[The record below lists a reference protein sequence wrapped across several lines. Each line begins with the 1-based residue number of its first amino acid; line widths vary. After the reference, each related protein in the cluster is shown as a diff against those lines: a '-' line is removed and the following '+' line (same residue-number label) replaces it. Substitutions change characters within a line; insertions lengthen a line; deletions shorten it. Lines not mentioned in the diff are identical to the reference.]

1 MQVEIS
7 IGELFDKLTILEIK
21 IDKINDPTKLE
32 NVTKEWNALNEK
44 SMDILSIFADSVLF
58 KKIDQLKNVNEEL
71 WWVEDSIRENEK
83 KQIFDKEF
91 VELARA
97 VYKLN
102 EAAINEIEYE
112 DKYTALHLAIYAS
125 QTREVVKFILEKCPQ
140 NIKVEDKYG
149 EYPIHLTHNDETLFT
164 LVDYFVQKHNFISSL
179 EKKTIVQQTFQ
190 SRTESTHLNKKVI
203 FR

>member
-21 IDKINDPTKLE
+21 IDKINDPAKLE

-44 SMDILSIFADSVLF
+44 SMDILSIFADRILF

-102 EAAINEIEYE
+102 DERSEIKRQINLLTKSNIIE
-112 DKYTALHLAIYAS
+112 
-125 QTREVVKFILEKCPQ
+125 EKS
-140 NIKVEDKYG
+140 Y
-149 EYPIHLTHNDETLFT
+149 
-164 LVDYFVQKHNFISSL
+164 S
-179 EKKTIVQQTFQ
+179 
-190 SRTESTHLNKKVI
+190 
-203 FR
+203 

>member
-83 KQIFDKEF
+83 KQIIDKEF

-102 EAAINEIEYE
+102 DERSEIKRQINLLTKSNIIE
-112 DKYTALHLAIYAS
+112 
-125 QTREVVKFILEKCPQ
+125 EKS
-140 NIKVEDKYG
+140 Y
-149 EYPIHLTHNDETLFT
+149 
-164 LVDYFVQKHNFISSL
+164 S
-179 EKKTIVQQTFQ
+179 
-190 SRTESTHLNKKVI
+190 
-203 FR
+203 

>member
-21 IDKINDPTKLE
+21 MEKIDNKSKLE
-32 NVTKEWNALNEK
+32 NIKKEWDILHDK
-44 SMDILSIFADSVLF
+44 SMSILSIFAEQSLF
-58 KKIDQLKNVNEEL
+58 KKIDQLKNINEEL

-102 EAAINEIEYE
+102 DERSEIKRQINLLTKSNIIE
-112 DKYTALHLAIYAS
+112 
-125 QTREVVKFILEKCPQ
+125 EKS
-140 NIKVEDKYG
+140 Y
-149 EYPIHLTHNDETLFT
+149 
-164 LVDYFVQKHNFISSL
+164 S
-179 EKKTIVQQTFQ
+179 
-190 SRTESTHLNKKVI
+190 
-203 FR
+203 

>member
-21 IDKINDPTKLE
+21 IDKINDPAKLE

-44 SMDILSIFADSVLF
+44 SIDILSIFADSILF

-102 EAAINEIEYE
+102 DERSEIKRQINLLTKSNIIE
-112 DKYTALHLAIYAS
+112 
-125 QTREVVKFILEKCPQ
+125 EKS
-140 NIKVEDKYG
+140 Y
-149 EYPIHLTHNDETLFT
+149 
-164 LVDYFVQKHNFISSL
+164 S
-179 EKKTIVQQTFQ
+179 
-190 SRTESTHLNKKVI
+190 
-203 FR
+203 

>member
-21 IDKINDPTKLE
+21 IDKINDPAKLE

-102 EAAINEIEYE
+102 DERSEIKRQINLLTKSNIIE
-112 DKYTALHLAIYAS
+112 
-125 QTREVVKFILEKCPQ
+125 EKS
-140 NIKVEDKYG
+140 Y
-149 EYPIHLTHNDETLFT
+149 
-164 LVDYFVQKHNFISSL
+164 S
-179 EKKTIVQQTFQ
+179 
-190 SRTESTHLNKKVI
+190 
-203 FR
+203 

>member
-21 IDKINDPTKLE
+21 IDKIKDPAKLE

-91 VELARA
+91 VELARS

-102 EAAINEIEYE
+102 DERSEIKRQINLLTKSNIIE
-112 DKYTALHLAIYAS
+112 
-125 QTREVVKFILEKCPQ
+125 EKS
-140 NIKVEDKYG
+140 Y
-149 EYPIHLTHNDETLFT
+149 
-164 LVDYFVQKHNFISSL
+164 S
-179 EKKTIVQQTFQ
+179 
-190 SRTESTHLNKKVI
+190 
-203 FR
+203 

>member
-21 IDKINDPTKLE
+21 IDKINDPAKLE

-44 SMDILSIFADSVLF
+44 SMDILAIFADSVLF

-102 EAAINEIEYE
+102 DERSEIKRQINLLTKSNIIE
-112 DKYTALHLAIYAS
+112 
-125 QTREVVKFILEKCPQ
+125 EKS
-140 NIKVEDKYG
+140 Y
-149 EYPIHLTHNDETLFT
+149 
-164 LVDYFVQKHNFISSL
+164 S
-179 EKKTIVQQTFQ
+179 
-190 SRTESTHLNKKVI
+190 
-203 FR
+203 

>member
-21 IDKINDPTKLE
+21 IDKIKDPTKLE
-32 NVTKEWNALNEK
+32 NITKEWNALNEK

-102 EAAINEIEYE
+102 DERSEIKRQINLLTKSNIIE
-112 DKYTALHLAIYAS
+112 
-125 QTREVVKFILEKCPQ
+125 EKS
-140 NIKVEDKYG
+140 Y
-149 EYPIHLTHNDETLFT
+149 
-164 LVDYFVQKHNFISSL
+164 S
-179 EKKTIVQQTFQ
+179 
-190 SRTESTHLNKKVI
+190 
-203 FR
+203 

>member
-21 IDKINDPTKLE
+21 IDKINDPAKLE
-32 NVTKEWNALNEK
+32 NITKEWNALNEK
-44 SMDILSIFADSVLF
+44 SMDILSIFADSILF

-102 EAAINEIEYE
+102 DERSEIKRQINLLTKSNIIE
-112 DKYTALHLAIYAS
+112 
-125 QTREVVKFILEKCPQ
+125 EKS
-140 NIKVEDKYG
+140 Y
-149 EYPIHLTHNDETLFT
+149 
-164 LVDYFVQKHNFISSL
+164 S
-179 EKKTIVQQTFQ
+179 
-190 SRTESTHLNKKVI
+190 
-203 FR
+203 

>member
-1 MQVEIS
+1 MEVEIS

-21 IDKINDPTKLE
+21 IDKINDPAKLE

-44 SMDILSIFADSVLF
+44 SMDILSIFADSILF

-102 EAAINEIEYE
+102 DKRSEIKRQINLLTKSNIIE
-112 DKYTALHLAIYAS
+112 
-125 QTREVVKFILEKCPQ
+125 EKS
-140 NIKVEDKYG
+140 Y
-149 EYPIHLTHNDETLFT
+149 
-164 LVDYFVQKHNFISSL
+164 S
-179 EKKTIVQQTFQ
+179 
-190 SRTESTHLNKKVI
+190 
-203 FR
+203 

>member
-32 NVTKEWNALNEK
+32 NVTKEWNALNKK

-91 VELARA
+91 VELARS

-102 EAAINEIEYE
+102 DERSEIKRQINLLTKSNIIE
-112 DKYTALHLAIYAS
+112 
-125 QTREVVKFILEKCPQ
+125 EKS
-140 NIKVEDKYG
+140 Y
-149 EYPIHLTHNDETLFT
+149 
-164 LVDYFVQKHNFISSL
+164 S
-179 EKKTIVQQTFQ
+179 
-190 SRTESTHLNKKVI
+190 
-203 FR
+203 

>member
-21 IDKINDPTKLE
+21 IDKINDPAKLE

-71 WWVEDSIRENEK
+71 WWVEDSIRANEK

-102 EAAINEIEYE
+102 DERSEIKRQINLLTKSNIIE
-112 DKYTALHLAIYAS
+112 
-125 QTREVVKFILEKCPQ
+125 EKS
-140 NIKVEDKYG
+140 Y
-149 EYPIHLTHNDETLFT
+149 
-164 LVDYFVQKHNFISSL
+164 S
-179 EKKTIVQQTFQ
+179 
-190 SRTESTHLNKKVI
+190 
-203 FR
+203 

>member
-21 IDKINDPTKLE
+21 IDKINDPAKLE

-97 VYKLN
+97 VYKLKD
-102 EAAINEIEYE
+102 ERSEIKRQINLLTKSNIIE
-112 DKYTALHLAIYAS
+112 
-125 QTREVVKFILEKCPQ
+125 EKS
-140 NIKVEDKYG
+140 Y
-149 EYPIHLTHNDETLFT
+149 
-164 LVDYFVQKHNFISSL
+164 S
-179 EKKTIVQQTFQ
+179 
-190 SRTESTHLNKKVI
+190 
-203 FR
+203 

>member
-21 IDKINDPTKLE
+21 IDKINDPAKLE

-58 KKIDQLKNVNEEL
+58 KKIDQLKNVKKEL

-102 EAAINEIEYE
+102 DERSEIKRQINLLTKSNIIE
-112 DKYTALHLAIYAS
+112 
-125 QTREVVKFILEKCPQ
+125 EKS
-140 NIKVEDKYG
+140 Y
-149 EYPIHLTHNDETLFT
+149 
-164 LVDYFVQKHNFISSL
+164 S
-179 EKKTIVQQTFQ
+179 
-190 SRTESTHLNKKVI
+190 
-203 FR
+203 

>member
-83 KQIFDKEF
+83 KEIFDKEF

-102 EAAINEIEYE
+102 DERSEIKRQINLLTKSNIIE
-112 DKYTALHLAIYAS
+112 
-125 QTREVVKFILEKCPQ
+125 EKS
-140 NIKVEDKYG
+140 Y
-149 EYPIHLTHNDETLFT
+149 
-164 LVDYFVQKHNFISSL
+164 S
-179 EKKTIVQQTFQ
+179 
-190 SRTESTHLNKKVI
+190 
-203 FR
+203 

>member
-91 VELARA
+91 VELARS

-102 EAAINEIEYE
+102 DERSEIKKQINLLTKSNIIE
-112 DKYTALHLAIYAS
+112 
-125 QTREVVKFILEKCPQ
+125 EKS
-140 NIKVEDKYG
+140 Y
-149 EYPIHLTHNDETLFT
+149 
-164 LVDYFVQKHNFISSL
+164 S
-179 EKKTIVQQTFQ
+179 
-190 SRTESTHLNKKVI
+190 
-203 FR
+203 

>member
-21 IDKINDPTKLE
+21 IDKINDPAKLE

-83 KQIFDKEF
+83 KEIFDKEF

-102 EAAINEIEYE
+102 DERSEIKRQINLLTKSNIIE
-112 DKYTALHLAIYAS
+112 
-125 QTREVVKFILEKCPQ
+125 EKS
-140 NIKVEDKYG
+140 Y
-149 EYPIHLTHNDETLFT
+149 
-164 LVDYFVQKHNFISSL
+164 S
-179 EKKTIVQQTFQ
+179 
-190 SRTESTHLNKKVI
+190 
-203 FR
+203 

>member
-21 IDKINDPTKLE
+21 IDKINDPAKLE
-32 NVTKEWNALNEK
+32 NVTKEWNALSEK

-83 KQIFDKEF
+83 KEIFDKEF

-102 EAAINEIEYE
+102 DERSEIKRQINLLTKSNIIE
-112 DKYTALHLAIYAS
+112 
-125 QTREVVKFILEKCPQ
+125 EKS
-140 NIKVEDKYG
+140 Y
-149 EYPIHLTHNDETLFT
+149 
-164 LVDYFVQKHNFISSL
+164 S
-179 EKKTIVQQTFQ
+179 
-190 SRTESTHLNKKVI
+190 
-203 FR
+203 

>member
-44 SMDILSIFADSVLF
+44 SIDILSIFADSILF

-102 EAAINEIEYE
+102 DERSEIKRQINLLTKSNIIE
-112 DKYTALHLAIYAS
+112 
-125 QTREVVKFILEKCPQ
+125 EKS
-140 NIKVEDKYG
+140 Y
-149 EYPIHLTHNDETLFT
+149 
-164 LVDYFVQKHNFISSL
+164 S
-179 EKKTIVQQTFQ
+179 
-190 SRTESTHLNKKVI
+190 
-203 FR
+203 